1 MCALLPPSNFVGGPG
16 VEHSGGLVMESTPVG
31 LRETCAVVGKEINL
45 PEFYSTSCQS
55 PVSTLSLSEPPACV
69 SAELSLDCELYEAS
83 SVFIDSFL
91 PPAYCTV
98 MHLIS
103 VQQLLSRIQ
112 SKQKMCSWYY
122 SPCPASRNASKL
134 HGEGA
139 DYGSKIY
146 WVHHFNR

>member
-112 SKQKMCSWYY
+112 SKQKMCS
-122 SPCPASRNASKL
+122 
-134 HGEGA
+134 
-139 DYGSKIY
+139 
-146 WVHHFNR
+146 